1 MKGPAKREWWRTK
14 KKPVKVHN
22 SEKCVEAKSEIR
34 LAVFDELERV
44 DVLDAFCGP
53 DGVMYERVWCNANTY
68 VGIDRDWKMTD
79 RRRRFVGDNMVVVGA
94 IDPKPYN
101 VFDLDAFGSPWEA
114 AILLSKRRP
123 FTRGERGAVILTDGC
138 SMRSALGMAT
148 KAQKYLLG
156 MKRLAPKADGYD
168 SIYRMMKAALLERW
182 NLRLCRTLES
192 KATAQQRGAN
202 GNLTMIY
209 TTLIVEGR

>member
-1 MKGPAKREWWRTK
+1 
-14 KKPVKVHN
+14 
-22 SEKCVEAKSEIR
+22 
-34 LAVFDELERV
+34 
-44 DVLDAFCGP
+44 
-53 DGVMYERVWCNANTY
+53 
-68 VGIDRDWKMTD
+68 
-79 RRRRFVGDNMVVVGA
+79 
-94 IDPKPYN
+94 
-101 VFDLDAFGSPWEA
+101 
-114 AILLSKRRP
+114 
-123 FTRGERGAVILTDGC
+123 
-138 SMRSALGMAT
+138 MRSALGMAT